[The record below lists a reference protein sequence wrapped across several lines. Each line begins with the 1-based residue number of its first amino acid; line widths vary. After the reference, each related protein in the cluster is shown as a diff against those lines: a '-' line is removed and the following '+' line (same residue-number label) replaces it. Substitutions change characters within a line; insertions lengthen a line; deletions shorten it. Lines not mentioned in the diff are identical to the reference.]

1 MYAFIDVVGYFFFMF
16 ILFLPVFW
24 ILGYFIASLLGYRQE
39 LMQKRAQSS
48 SSLDSTNSN
57 NFAAKSQEDLEKD
70 ASKEAREKSQEKPPR
85 AA

>member
-1 MYAFIDVVGYFFFMF
+1 MF

-48 SSLDSTNSN
+48 SSLDSTEFNDSKV
-57 NFAAKSQEDLEKD
+57 KSQEDLEKD
-70 ASKEAREKSQEKPPR
+70 ANKGEQVKYQEKPPR